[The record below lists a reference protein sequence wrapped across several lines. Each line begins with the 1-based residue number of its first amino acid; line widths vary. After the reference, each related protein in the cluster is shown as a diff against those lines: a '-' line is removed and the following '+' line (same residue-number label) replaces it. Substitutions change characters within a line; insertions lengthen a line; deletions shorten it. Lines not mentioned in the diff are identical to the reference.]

1 MSTDGVI
8 ITTVQHPVTT
18 IHVTLPQN
26 VDECDLIVII
36 SMENNAGV
44 SSPTEIPVGKLI
56 TTFPGSGVA
65 AKYSSFLICNGQI
78 SKGGIYYS
86 GH

>member
-1 MSTDGVI
+1 MI

-56 TTFPGSGVA
+56 TTFLG
-65 AKYSSFLICNGQI
+65 
-78 SKGGIYYS
+78 
-86 GH
+86 